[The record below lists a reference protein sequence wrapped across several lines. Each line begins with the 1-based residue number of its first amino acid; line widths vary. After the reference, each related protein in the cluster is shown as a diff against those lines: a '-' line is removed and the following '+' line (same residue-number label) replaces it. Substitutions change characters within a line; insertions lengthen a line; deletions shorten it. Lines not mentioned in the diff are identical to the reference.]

1 MELIVYKKEIWR
13 DLKVNNDNNK
23 SELYDVCPICEQ
35 NTLHVYTQEY
45 GVYAYCEHCGFENKR
60 D

>member
-1 MELIVYKKEIWR
+1 M
-13 DLKVNNDNNK
+13 NNNNNK

-35 NTLHVYTQEY
+35 NTLHMYTQEY
-45 GVYAYCEHCGFENKR
+45 GVYAYCENCGFENKR